1 MAGAF
6 GGFMAGSI
14 VGKLL
19 LDKSG
24 WNQSVREVGKDKQA
38 LSGVAADIG
47 KKMQNMGRS
56 MSIAGLAILGT
67 MTGII
72 KAFASFDQ
80 AMTESL
86 AIMGDVSDTMRTK
99 MANAAKQMSGQ
110 STFAAT
116 ELAKSYFY
124 LASAGLNAEESIA
137 ALPVVTKFA
146 QAGAFDLARAT
157 DLLTDA
163 QSALG
168 LSTGTVAEKQQKMIR
183 VSDVLVKANTLAN
196 ASVSQFS
203 EALTNKAGPA
213 MRAYGVSLESGVATL
228 AAFADQGVKGSEA
241 GSQFSIVLRD
251 LQKAALGNRDAFK
264 AAGIAVYD
272 ANGNL
277 NNMGTIV
284 GQLEKHLSTMSAEQ
298 KKATLSALGFQ
309 ERSQGVLL
317 TLIGTSD
324 KIKEY
329 EANLKRAGGITEEV
343 AQKQLESL
351 SSQLKIAKN
360 NIVNVGIS
368 LGEKLAPTIIKCA
381 EEIVRIIEKIQ
392 NWIEVHP
399 KLTEQIGLTTLKLG
413 AFLVVAGSLLIM
425 LPKLAA
431 GFTLLW
437 GAITG
442 PAGLVALAI
451 ASVVVT
457 IKDLVKTHKKA
468 LDEMSF
474 NAKAAIMDIT
484 ADGYTYMAML
494 SRVQKEGGETLKKW
508 KDLTFRFGAD
518 YVKVF
523 TEISTNPA
531 FADLKTILDEI
542 IQKQFEMTVQGV
554 GLGETNIT
562 LCTGFKDL
570 AGAIVETH
578 TKIKKLRGRDGLTDL
593 ITDFVN
599 AKVTV
604 QEFHEALKNLDQYNF
619 KEWLKENFPMA
630 DMEEDLKQYITE
642 WESAPSALKSVFASI
657 GMHFGDFKEEFKK
670 KTFDIKEFWKSVNEQ
685 IEASWIRGISKM
697 ITEFKNFGG
706 AISQFLNTIF
716 QMFADTI
723 AKIVVEWI
731 KGTINMKE
739 AIEALGVAV
748 KTFSTAAILWI
759 GYVITKVFD
768 LNKKTE
774 QSIYLLELQIE
785 RARELLEEWK
795 RIGLGINMPSW
806 DITGPDEGHMIEMP
820 DYSSLL
826 GRIPTLL
833 ATMIANIKTLDFVT
847 KKMFRGLG
855 DILADLS
862 KRGADYKKIIE
873 DIRDTLGDKLFNQF
887 KKWKE
892 KHGKDWEDIID
903 WAKKYNIDL
912 SAQIPRIQRKFDQ
925 LARITAHSFYLLI
938 AQGANFFDALM
949 ALKEPL
955 EMLRDKVLELGLQ
968 VPPILQPILDMFE
981 KIAKRPQLYAAM
993 SATLELFKAFVTIGH
1008 MTQDLF
1014 KDFTLSIAAAARDI
1028 LGVSGNLK
1036 KALSTMGD
1044 LTKEQIMMLAPL
1056 IMPFL
1061 EAAQKFGLR
1070 LPDWVKRLVEMM
1082 GLEVPEQVID
1092 LVPPILERII
1102 DKIGRVATRLSGDI
1116 RDVVSAIKGI
1126 PGGAS
1131 GLDFYSGNQGG
1142 LVRYH
1147 AMENV
1152 SIQPAGQPNI
1162 NISSTPV
1169 NIENSFSIDGHQFM
1183 KAVSRRSVEWS
1194 EGGHFKMH
1202 KRGIVS

>member
-1 MAGAF
+1 MPGAF

-24 WNQSVREVGKDKQA
+24 WNKSVREVGKDKQV
-38 LSGVAADIG
+38 LSGAARDIG
-47 KKMQNMGRS
+47 MKMQSMGKS

-72 KAFASFDQ
+72 KAFADFDQ

-99 MANAAKQMSGQ
+99 MANAAKQMSGE
-110 STFAAT
+110 STFAAK
-116 ELAKSYFY
+116 ELAKGYFY
-124 LASAGLNAEESIA
+124 LASAGLDAEQSIA
-137 ALPVVTKFA
+137 ALPAVTKFA

-157 DLLTDA
+157 ELLTDA

-168 LSTGTVAEKQQKMIR
+168 LSTKDAIENQRNMIG

-196 ASVSQFS
+196 ATVSQFS

-213 MRAYGVSLESGVATL
+213 MRAYGITLESGVAVL
-228 AAFADQGVKGSEA
+228 AAFADQGVKGSHA
-241 GSQFSIVLRD
+241 GNQFAIVLRD
-251 LQKAALGNRDAFK
+251 LQRAALENGKAFK
-264 AAGIAVYD
+264 KAGIAIYD
-272 ANGNL
+272 TNGNL
-277 NNMGTIV
+277 NNMGIII
-284 GQLEKHLSTMSAEQ
+284 GQLEERLGSMSAKQ
-298 KKATLSALGFQ
+298 KKTELSMLGFQ
-309 ERSQGVLL
+309 ERTQMALL

-324 KIKEY
+324 KIKDY

-343 AQKQLESL
+343 AHKQLQAL
-351 SSQLKIAKN
+351 SNQLKIAKN
-360 NIVNVGIS
+360 QIVNVGIS

-381 EEIVRIIEKIQ
+381 EEITRITRNIK

-399 KLTEQIGLTTLKLG
+399 ELTEKIGLTTLKLG
-413 AFLVVAGSLLIM
+413 AFLAVAGPLLIV

-437 GAITG
+437 AAITG

-451 ASVVVT
+451 ASVVVA
-457 IKDLVKTHKKA
+457 IKDLVKTHKEA

-484 ADGYTYMAML
+484 ADGYTYLAML
-494 SRVQKEGGETLKKW
+494 SRVQKEGGDILEKW

-542 IQKQFEMTVQGV
+542 LLKQKDLKKEGADFSKVSIA
-554 GLGETNIT
+554 LGKS
-562 LCTGFKDL
+562 LKDL
-570 AGAIVETH
+570 AGAGTLLNETIVEIH
-578 TKIKKLRGRDGLTDL
+578 TKIKKLRGREGLADL

-630 DMEEDLKQYITE
+630 DMEEDLKQYVTE
-642 WESAPSALKSVFASI
+642 WESAPSALKSVLASI
-657 GMHFGDFKEEFKK
+657 GIQLEFLQYEIKEKV
-670 KTFDIKEFWKSVNEQ
+670 FDIGKFWEDVNQQ
-685 IEASWIRGISKM
+685 IEASWIRGISNM

-706 AISQFLNTIF
+706 ALKQFLNTIF

-723 AKIVVEWI
+723 GKIVVAWVT
-731 KGTINMKE
+731 GTITMKE

-748 KTFSTAAILWI
+748 KTFSAAAILWI

-774 QSIYLLELQIE
+774 QSIYLLEQQIE

-795 RIGLGINMPSW
+795 RIGLGINLPPGG
-806 DITGPDEGHMIEMP
+806 IIGPDEGSMRELM
-820 DYSSLL
+820 DYL
-826 GRIPTLL
+826 GGVPAAL
-833 ATMIANIKTLDFVT
+833 AA
-847 KKMFRGLG
+847 
-855 DILADLS
+855 
-862 KRGADYKKIIE
+862 
-873 DIRDTLGDKLFNQF
+873 
-887 KKWKE
+887 
-892 KHGKDWEDIID
+892 IID
-903 WAKKYNIDL
+903 AIRINLYTIIDRMNKD
-912 SAQIPRIQRKFDQ
+912 IPEYGVIVNLGKADFDLLERRLDR
-925 LARITAHSFYLLI
+925 LARLTVASFALMLE
-938 AQGANFFDALM
+938 QGKSFFDALQAM
-949 ALKEPL
+949 KEPL
-955 EMLRDKVLELGLQ
+955 EALRDKYLAIGRDA
-968 VPPILQPILDMFE
+968 PKALQPLLDMFE
-981 KIAKRPQLYAAM
+981 KMEVHPG
-993 SATLELFKAFVTIGH
+993 LFKAMSGVLDLLKAFTAINYMSQQIFDDLTNSTKSFVR
-1008 MTQDLF
+1008 Q
-1014 KDFTLSIAAAARDI
+1014 I
-1028 LGVSGNLK
+1028 LGVTGNIRD
-1036 KALSTMGD
+1036 ALRDMGD
-1044 LTKEQIMMLAPL
+1044 LTQEQILMLAPL
-1056 IMPFL
+1056 LMPFL
-1061 EAAQKFGLR
+1061 QAAQQFGLK
-1070 LPDWVKRLVEMM
+1070 LPGWLRDLIDMT
-1082 GLEVPEQVID
+1082 GLELPEPTID
-1092 LVPPILERII
+1092 LVPPILERVI
-1102 DKIGRVATRLSGDI
+1102 DKIGRVANRISGDI

-1147 AMENV
+1147 AMERVN
-1152 SIQPAGQPNI
+1152 IQPMSQPNI